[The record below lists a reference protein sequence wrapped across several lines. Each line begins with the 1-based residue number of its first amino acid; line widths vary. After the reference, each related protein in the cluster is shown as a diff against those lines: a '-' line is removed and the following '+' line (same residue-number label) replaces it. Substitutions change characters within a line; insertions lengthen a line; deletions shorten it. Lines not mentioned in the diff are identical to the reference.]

1 MSLSS
6 FFEKRG
12 KKIPQQ
18 QELSALFAPEQN
30 LKFKELKEDEN
41 ASKPV
46 HLPPAEKKEEPENLE
61 ATLFVGNV
69 PLAVERKEL
78 RKIFS
83 RYGKVEKV
91 WFRSVP
97 VE

>member
-12 KKIPQQ
+12 KKISQQ

-46 HLPPAEKKEEPENLE
+46 HLPPA
-61 ATLFVGNV
+61 
-69 PLAVERKEL
+69 
-78 RKIFS
+78 
-83 RYGKVEKV
+83 
-91 WFRSVP
+91 
-97 VE
+97 